1 MCISVDENEALAA
14 RLVAMLTE
22 KALTLATA
30 ESCTGG
36 LVAKYI
42 TDQPGASV
50 VFGTG
55 LVTYANSAK
64 IRLLGVPEDL
74 LAKWGAVSEP
84 VARAMASG
92 ARRTGESDIGLGIT
106 GVAGPGGG
114 TEEKP
119 LGLVHMAVAF
129 RGGMRHFVMQ
139 PQGGYPGR
147 DVVRHKAAACAMR
160 LVLECVDTL

>member
-1 MCISVDENEALAA
+1 MCVSVDENEVLAA

-22 KALTLATA
+22 KAITLATA

-42 TDQPGASV
+42 TDQPGASA

-64 IRLLGVPEDL
+64 TRLLGVPEDM

-84 VARAMASG
+84 VARAMACG

-106 GVAGPGGG
+106 GIAGPGGG
-114 TEEKP
+114 TAEKP
-119 LGLVHMAVAF
+119 LGLVHLAVAS
-129 RGGMRHFVMQ
+129 RGGVRHFAML
-139 PQGGYPGR
+139 PQGDYPGR
-147 DVVRHKAAACAMR
+147 DAVRRKAAACAMR
-160 LVLECVDTL
+160 LVLECAEAL